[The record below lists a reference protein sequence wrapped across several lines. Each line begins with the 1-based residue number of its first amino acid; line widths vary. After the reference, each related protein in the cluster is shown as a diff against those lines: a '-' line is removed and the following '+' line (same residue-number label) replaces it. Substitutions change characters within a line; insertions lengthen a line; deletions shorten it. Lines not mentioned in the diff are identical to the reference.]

1 MVACNDDAMVAIY
14 PDRAREARRPPW
26 PIPSTKSRQ

>member
-14 PDRAREARRPPW
+14 PDRAREARRPLWRAGTGRPLF
-26 PIPSTKSRQ
+26 